1 MTRRASRERRG
12 AAALALA
19 VACGLLATDRIA
31 VADCTRDAAASA
43 YADARRAFVEKRYD
57 DSVAL
62 LRQAYACDPKPIYL
76 GNIARTYEEANRPRD
91 ALEAWRA
98 YLAVVTDER
107 DRSVTE
113 GRISVLAKM
122 VDDLD
127 RLEREKERA
136 EEARRNAEAAARDAA
151 RPPPEEPTQSHH
163 APAAAWITAGVGVA
177 GLATG
182 VVLGIVAQSKHN
194 QAVADSSVYESDG
207 DENTARNLAQAT
219 NWTLAIGG
227 AVAAVGVTWIGI
239 DLLRPASTSPSARA
253 ALVVMGS
260 NVALAGTF

>member
-1 MTRRASRERRG
+1 MTRRASRGRLG
-12 AAALALA
+12 AAACAIA
-19 VACGLLATDRIA
+19 VACGLLATDRLA
-31 VADCTRDAAASA
+31 LADCSHDAAESA

-62 LRQAYACDPKPIYL
+62 LRQAYACDPKPVYL

-98 YLAVVTDER
+98 FLAVVADER
-107 DRSVTE
+107 DRSVTA
-113 GRISVLAKM
+113 GRISVLAKI

-127 RLEREKERA
+127 RLEREKETA

-151 RPPPEEPTQSHH
+151 RPPPEEPTQGHH
-163 APAAAWITAGVGVA
+163 VPAAAWITASVGVA

-182 VVLGIVAQSKHN
+182 VALGIVAQSKHN
-194 QAVADSSVYESDG
+194 QAIADTSANASNADESD
-207 DENTARNLAQAT
+207 ARNLAQAT

-227 AVAAVGVTWIGI
+227 AVAAVGMTWIGI
-239 DLLRPASTSPSARA
+239 DLLRPVSTNPSARA

-260 NVALAGTF
+260 SVAVAGTF